1 MNSPL
6 DRITAAENALTAAKE
21 DIQKG
26 NNLLYKTI
34 FGMLAVIAVSLA
46 LVLTFSK
53 ESYWI
58 WAIGTMALTIAVVL
72 VLGIRGTKFDKAYN
86 LAAKNLRSVQI
97 DWVKSHGLELPEDAF
112 DKLKFRVGK
121 RDSGTFGAAQL
132 IEGETGKLVSVVLR
146 RDEGLNYALYGTE
159 GRILSKLEA

>member
-6 DRITAAENALTAAKE
+6 DRLTTAENALTAAEE

-26 NNLLYKTI
+26 NKLLYKII
-34 FGMLAVIAVSLA
+34 FGLLVAIAVSLA
-46 LVLTFSK
+46 LVVAFSK
-53 ESYWI
+53 DSYWI
-58 WAIGTMALTIAVVL
+58 WAIGTLSLIIVVF
-72 VLGIRGTKFDKAYN
+72 VALGIRSVKFEKAYN
-86 LAAKNLRSVQI
+86 LAAKNLRSAQI

-121 RDSGTFGAAQL
+121 RDSGTFGVAQL

-146 RDEGLNYALYGTE
+146 RDEDLNYALYGTE